1 MAKER
6 NSAKFIGWLGGI
18 AATVLSGYLLWYFE
32 QPKPAPPP
40 PLPAAVTTFEG
51 MVYSG
56 DAPVSRALV
65 GVALTGSAG
74 SNGAIH
80 DVTDDNGAYK
90 IELTGLP
97 QGTGATLSV
106 AAKGFEAAS
115 PKILPGPLQT
125 DVRVDIPLN
134 PAVASVTAPPPP
146 VAANPGVSAAPPT
159 TGGSGKS
166 GSLAMRHIPVYVPK
180 SAAMA
185 MKFRVAAKKQ
195 P

>member
-6 NSAKFIGWLGGI
+6 SSAKFIGWLGGI

-32 QPKPAPPP
+32 QPRPTPPP
-40 PLPAAVTTFEG
+40 PSPVVTTFEG

-56 DAPVSRALV
+56 DAPVAKALV

-74 SNGAIH
+74 ANGAIH
-80 DVTDDNGAYK
+80 DITDDNGAYK

-106 AAKGFEAAS
+106 VAKGFENAL
-115 PKILPGPLQT
+115 PKILAGPLQT
-125 DVRVDIPLN
+125 DVRVDIPLS
-134 PAVASVTAPPPP
+134 PMAIASVAPVPPP
-146 VAANPGVSAAPPT
+146 VSATPGESAAPPT
-159 TGGSGKS
+159 PSTPGKIENP
-166 GSLAMRHIPVYVPK
+166 AVKHIPAYVPK

-185 MKFRVAAKKQ
+185 MKFRVSAKKQ

>member
-1 MAKER
+1 MMAKER
-6 NSAKFIGWLGGI
+6 NSAKFIGWVGGI

-32 QPKPAPPP
+32 QPKPAPPTP
-40 PLPAAVTTFEG
+40 PVTTFEG

-97 QGTGATLSV
+97 LGTGATLSV
-106 AAKGFEAAS
+106 AAKGFEAAA

-134 PAVASVTAPPPP
+134 PAAVAGVTAPPPP
-146 VAANPGVSAAPPT
+146 VPANPGVSAAPPPPD
-159 TGGSGKS
+159 GSGRS
-166 GSLAMRHIPVYVPK
+166 GIPIVKHIPVYVPK